1 MRWLR
6 SRRCISIIAMGP
18 RWSIIHI
25 FIIAL
30 RHTAQKRVVRDMVAR
45 MVVGMRVDMAM
56 VIELSGCKKNIL
68 SADGLRHA
76 DGVGCGSFLVG
87 DTFIYYWTLV
97 IKSRLFA

>member
-1 MRWLR
+1 
-6 SRRCISIIAMGP
+6 
-18 RWSIIHI
+18 
-25 FIIAL
+25 
-30 RHTAQKRVVRDMVAR
+30 MVAR